1 MGLIHPYRRLT
12 LHLHNPSPK
21 CCCVLWVVV
30 KRLTIQ
36 FLLYSVV
43 LILCFVVDGVC
54 WVVVSALLWYFNIS
68 LFLVPFF
75 LPGTTKAED
84 KQARWLQWGRRITGV
99 KKVIFLQ
106 PQVWKH
112 VSGEEEE
119 VRGMTD
125 CHRRREKVK
134 HIHNLHHY
142 SYTMIWWEKILDFG
156 PSLVADDLF

>member
-43 LILCFVVDGVC
+43 LILCFVVDGVF

-68 LFLVPFF
+68 LFFVPFF

-99 KKVIFLQ
+99 KKKWFFFSRRCENTCQERRRRSEAWQTVIGDERRSNISIIFIIIHIQWSDERRFWILG
-106 PQVWKH
+106 QVW
-112 VSGEEEE
+112 
-119 VRGMTD
+119 
-125 CHRRREKVK
+125 
-134 HIHNLHHY
+134 
-142 SYTMIWWEKILDFG
+142 
-156 PSLVADDLF
+156 